1 LAPCREANRN
11 PDSFIQIR
19 AFSDVARMQQL
30 DDLDVRIFREFNN
43 PGSPQWNL
51 RESFTAIARRLGVDE
66 ETVRLR
72 VGRLRKRG
80 VVPAWRVAVNPRLLG
95 YEETGLDLEVED
107 ASTKPEGSHSAFWLA

>member
-1 LAPCREANRN
+1 
-11 PDSFIQIR
+11 
-19 AFSDVARMQQL
+19 MQQL